1 MKNIIF
7 SLNNDSPKYKQIY
20 EEFKHLIERRDI
32 LPNEQLP
39 SIRQLADSLQVSRN
53 TTLTAYEQLV
63 AEGYICG
70 EGRKGYFV
78 NELEP
83 PLFQEKLKPFTKKQ
97 KESVT
102 PLLIDFRAGAVDQ
115 IHFPLKVWRRI
126 ANQVL
131 TLQDSFK
138 YGSPFGEVCLRKQ
151 ISTYLLQSRGVKA
164 DEDAIIIGSSTQQ
177 MLINLGHILKN
188 DFSSVIVEDPG
199 YDGARKAFQFHHFR
213 IETLPVYE
221 TGADFS
227 KLDQTNSRVIYVTPS
242 HHSPY
247 GVSMSIQQRQMLI
260 HWANKMKGYIIEDD
274 YDSEFRYT
282 QQPFPALTSIDSSRV
297 IYLGNF
303 SKSFLPG
310 IRLSYMVLPQTLI
323 NDYKDQFLHF
333 ESTTSIFSQLTMA
346 KFMEEGEWNRH
357 IKRMRLV
364 YKRKMQ
370 HLVSV
375 LKEQFNQNIFIIG
388 EKSGLFVLVKVYL
401 NRSEKWLIKQASYY
415 GVQVYPTSRY
425 FVKNTTDSPI
435 IKLGFGNLSFEEIQI
450 GVELLK
456 KAWMA

>member
-1 MKNIIF
+1 
-7 SLNNDSPKYKQIY
+7 
-20 EEFKHLIERRDI
+20 
-32 LPNEQLP
+32 
-39 SIRQLADSLQVSRN
+39 
-53 TTLTAYEQLV
+53 
-63 AEGYICG
+63 
-70 EGRKGYFV
+70 
-78 NELEP
+78 
-83 PLFQEKLKPFTKKQ
+83 
-97 KESVT
+97 
-102 PLLIDFRAGAVDQ
+102 
-115 IHFPLKVWRRI
+115 
-126 ANQVL
+126 
-131 TLQDSFK
+131 
-138 YGSPFGEVCLRKQ
+138 
-151 ISTYLLQSRGVKA
+151 LLQARGVKA

-177 MLINLGHILKN
+177 MLVNLGHILKN

-227 KLDQTNSRVIYVTPS
+227 QLDQTNSRIIYVTPS

>member
-1 MKNIIF
+1 M
-7 SLNNDSPKYKQIY
+7 
-20 EEFKHLIERRDI
+20 
-32 LPNEQLP
+32 
-39 SIRQLADSLQVSRN
+39 
-53 TTLTAYEQLV
+53 
-63 AEGYICG
+63 
-70 EGRKGYFV
+70 
-78 NELEP
+78 
-83 PLFQEKLKPFTKKQ
+83 
-97 KESVT
+97 
-102 PLLIDFRAGAVDQ
+102 
-115 IHFPLKVWRRI
+115 
-126 ANQVL
+126 
-131 TLQDSFK
+131 
-138 YGSPFGEVCLRKQ
+138 
-151 ISTYLLQSRGVKA
+151 KA

-199 YDGARKAFQFHHFR
+199 YDGARKAFQFHHLR

-221 TGADFS
+221 TGADFAQ
-227 KLDQTNSRVIYVTPS
+227 LDQTNSRVIYVTPS

-346 KFMEEGEWNRH
+346 KFMEEENG
-357 IKRMRLV
+357 IV
-364 YKRKMQ
+364 
-370 HLVSV
+370 
-375 LKEQFNQNIFIIG
+375 I
-388 EKSGLFVLVKVYL
+388 L
-401 NRSEKWLIKQASYY
+401 N
-415 GVQVYPTSRY
+415 VCV
-425 FVKNTTDSPI
+425 
-435 IKLGFGNLSFEEIQI
+435 
-450 GVELLK
+450 
-456 KAWMA
+456 